1 MSRRDEGRSRKFCA
15 LCALRLYELP
25 QSRDDLIRSSPA
37 RFHRAFQITLS
48 VDGSVFTAEMD
59 VALRLSFDPG
69 EAGILTNL
77 PVAVAAETVRIT
89 LPPIHC
95 GKTIPVGA
103 QPRQHRLNLGENS
116 SVRIFRRR
124 VQEENTLLPVT
135 RS

>member
-1 MSRRDEGRSRKFCA
+1 MTQRTPCT
-15 LCALRLYELP
+15 LCALRLYDLA
-25 QSRDDLIRSSPA
+25 QSRDDLFRSSLA
-37 RFHRAFQITLS
+37 CFDCAFEITLS
-48 VDGSVFTAEMD
+48 VDGSVFAAEMD
-59 VALRLSFDPG
+59 VALRLSFGPDK
-69 EAGILTNL
+69 AGILTNL
-77 PVAVAAETVRIT
+77 PVAVAAVSVRIT